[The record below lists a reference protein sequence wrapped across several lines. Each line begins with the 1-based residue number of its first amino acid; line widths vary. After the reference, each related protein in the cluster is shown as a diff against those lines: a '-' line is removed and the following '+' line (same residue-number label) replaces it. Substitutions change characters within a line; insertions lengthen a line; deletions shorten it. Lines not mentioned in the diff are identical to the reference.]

1 MIKVY
6 LPALGE
12 NITKATVSYWY
23 FEDGASVVEGNDLV
37 EMATD
42 KATFN
47 VPAPCSGTLVEIIA
61 HEGDAVDVGAVL
73 AVIEEDAVA
82 EKEGVEGGA

>member
-6 LPALGE
+6 LPELGE
-12 NITKATVSYWY
+12 NITKATVSYWF
-23 FEDGASVVEGNDLV
+23 FENGASVVEGNDLV

-47 VPAPCSGTLVEIIA
+47 VPAPCSGTLVEIMA
-61 HEGDAVDVGAVL
+61 PEGESVEVGAVL
-73 AVIEEDAVA
+73 AVIEEDTVA
-82 EKEGVEGGA
+82 EKEGEEGGA